1 MNKYFKYILL
11 TISLFFVGS
20 MKVEAGLI
28 SGGKRVTC
36 DYITPSGKKIYL
48 ATEDGGKTWYADT
61 SVAGLGLKLNPFSLA
76 KSEFDVVD
84 GLSTN
89 GANCE
94 EVQKA
99 DIKEND
105 QQFGWDPND
114 LKTRRPDY
122 YTGDNKAENQ
132 KEYTKQQE
140 EANKASIK
148 EQALKDAQGGNSVP
162 IKPQNPGTTSCQS
175 LFAGLEDELKKIF
188 NAIKIVVPIL
198 VIVFSSLDFAKA
210 IFGGS
215 DDDVKK
221 SQIKFVKRLVV
232 AFVFFLLPTLMA
244 FAMGIMDVIYNGGN
258 FDCLILN

>member
-11 TISLFFVGS
+11 TISLFLIGS
-20 MKVEAGLI
+20 MKVEADLI
-28 SGGKRVTC
+28 SGGNRVTC
-36 DYITPSGKKIYL
+36 EYITPSGKKIYL

-61 SVAGLGLKLNPFSLA
+61 SVAGLGLLA
-76 KSEFDVVD
+76 KSELDVVD

-94 EVQKA
+94 EVQKS

-140 EANKASIK
+140 EANKASLK

>member
-11 TISLFFVGS
+11 TISLFLIGS
-20 MKVEAGLI
+20 MKVEAGLL

-36 DYITPSGKKIYL
+36 DYITSSGKKIHL
-48 ATEDGGKTWYADT
+48 GTEDGGKTWYADT
-61 SVAGLGLKLNPFSLA
+61 SFAGLGFALNPFSLA
-76 KSEFDVVD
+76 KSELDVVD

-89 GANCE
+89 GTNCE

-114 LKTRRPDY
+114 LKTRRPDFY
-122 YTGDNKAENQ
+122 MGDNKAENQ
-132 KEYTKQQE
+132 EQYTKQQE
-140 EANKASIK
+140 AANKASLK
-148 EQALKDAQGGNSVP
+148 EQALKDAQGGNNTPMSP
-162 IKPQNPGTTSCQS
+162 SGTGETTCQS

-188 NAIKIVVPIL
+188 NAIKVVVPIL

-232 AFVFFLLPTLMA
+232 AFIFFLLPTIMA
-244 FAMGIMDVIYNGGN
+244 FAMDIMNAIYNGGN

>member
-11 TISLFFVGS
+11 SVALLFIGS
-20 MKVEAGLI
+20 MNVEAGVI
-28 SGGKRVTC
+28 AGGNRVTC
-36 DYITPSGKKIYL
+36 DYVTDSGKKIYL

-61 SVAGLGLKLNPFSLA
+61 SLAGLGFKLNPFSLA
-76 KSEFDVVD
+76 KSEFDVID

-89 GANCE
+89 SADCTE
-94 EVQKA
+94 LQKK

-122 YTGDNKAENQ
+122 YIGDNKAENQ
-132 KEYTKQQE
+132 EQYTKQQK
-140 EANKASIK
+140 EANKASLK
-148 EQALKDAQGGNSVP
+148 EQALKNAQGGNDTPMSP
-162 IKPQNPGTTSCQS
+162 SGTGETTCQS

-221 SQIKFVKRLVV
+221 SQVKFAKRLVV

-244 FAMGIMDVIYNGGN
+244 FAMEIMNVIYNDGN

>member
-11 TISLFFVGS
+11 TISLFLIGS
-20 MKVEAGLI
+20 MKVEAKVISCTYEWRDNTGVRKITMKTKDGGNTWYEFIGAEFLAFNKPERLIDGLNYPVSSTADCPPNDSLNLTYEVYTY
-28 SGGKRVTC
+28 SGTNYKGGDIVPYHK
-36 DYITPSGKKIYL
+36 ITLEGATPTLSNENDKKI
-48 ATEDGGKTWYADT
+48 DIT
-61 SVAGLGLKLNPFSLA
+61 SK
-76 KSEFDVVD
+76 
-84 GLSTN
+84 
-89 GANCE
+89 
-94 EVQKA
+94 
-99 DIKEND
+99 
-105 QQFGWDPND
+105 
-114 LKTRRPDY
+114 
-122 YTGDNKAENQ
+122 
-132 KEYTKQQE
+132 
-140 EANKASIK
+140 K
-148 EQALKDAQGGNSVP
+148 EQALKDAQGGNSAP

>member
-1 MNKYFKYILL
+1 M
-11 TISLFFVGS
+11 
-20 MKVEAGLI
+20 
-28 SGGKRVTC
+28 
-36 DYITPSGKKIYL
+36 
-48 ATEDGGKTWYADT
+48 
-61 SVAGLGLKLNPFSLA
+61 
-76 KSEFDVVD
+76 
-84 GLSTN
+84 
-89 GANCE
+89 
-94 EVQKA
+94 
-99 DIKEND
+99 
-105 QQFGWDPND
+105 
-114 LKTRRPDY
+114 
-122 YTGDNKAENQ
+122 
-132 KEYTKQQE
+132 
-140 EANKASIK
+140 
-148 EQALKDAQGGNSVP
+148 P